1 MGTPVAPHRYSLRE
15 VPCESTICFASRA
28 RGWSRSP
35 RTRTCA
41 SCCRCWPSTGSARW
55 WCRWTGSRSTGSSA
69 SATSSGPSPC
79 AALMP
84 EPVTEIF
91 TAEVRTV
98 TPDTSLDDVMR
109 LMTEHRMRHAPV
121 LVDGDLG
128 GLVSTGDVVKN
139 RMDELETERTALS
152 DYITTA
158 R

>member
-1 MGTPVAPHRYSLRE
+1 M
-15 VPCESTICFASRA
+15 
-28 RGWSRSP
+28 
-35 RTRTCA
+35 
-41 SCCRCWPSTGSARW
+41 
-55 WCRWTGSRSTGSSA
+55 
-69 SATSSGPSPC
+69 
-79 AALMP
+79 

-128 GLVSTGDVVKN
+128 GLVSIGDVVKN